1 MRKAAGDSGEA
12 VQARARYRRDRT
24 RADGKF
30 INIIS
35 KLSSVSSGHCQRS
48 RISRH
53 GYGQRCRS
61 TSLKR
66 ALQLLVYTVSGL
78 APAANAGHYRRRN
91 TAVPVLVSQSAYLRS
106 DEGRV
111 GKE

>member
-66 ALQLLVYTVSGL
+66 ELPLLVYTVSEL
-78 APAANAGHYRRRN
+78 AQAANAGNYSPRHK
-91 TAVPVLVSQSAYLRS
+91 ALPFLVNYADYLR
-106 DEGRV
+106 
-111 GKE
+111 